1 MNQRLLMIIAVL
13 LLVVGV
19 CGLLLFSGEEV
30 QEAQTVTV
38 YTASKTLKKGEA
50 LTPENWTRATKTPDS
65 NETPE
70 RMPES
75 LEGYVAAE
83 DIAQG
88 AVITLN
94 AISLPAPVNF
104 EKRQDHFLY
113 QIVLNQEDSL
123 PIAELN
129 KGELIDI
136 YLRYYILKDGRGQS
150 KSLVDREGK
159 PIAKSVV
166 KVIKLLS
173 NKRFNAL
180 TQGDIG
186 GVLNGKGSARVQ
198 LSIELNS
205 EDKSTLQTLSHMGEL
220 LAYPANTPV
229 TAVTSRVSIPETITE
244 IRGRN
249 AG

>member
-1 MNQRLLMIIAVL
+1 MIIAVL

-19 CGLLLFSGEEV
+19 CGLLLFSGDEI

-38 YTASKTLKKGEA
+38 YTASKALKKGEA
-50 LTPENWTRATKTPDS
+50 LTTENWTRTTKTPDS
-65 NETPE
+65 NETSE
-70 RMPES
+70 KMPES

-94 AISLPAPVNF
+94 AITLPMPVKF
-104 EKRQDHFLY
+104 EKKQDHFLY

-123 PIAELN
+123 PVAELK

-180 TQGDIG
+180 TQSDIG
-186 GVLNGKGSARVQ
+186 DVLNGKGGARAQ
-198 LSIELNS
+198 ISIELNS

-220 LAYPANTPV
+220 LAYPANAPV
-229 TAVTSRVSIPETITE
+229 TAVSGRVSIPETITE